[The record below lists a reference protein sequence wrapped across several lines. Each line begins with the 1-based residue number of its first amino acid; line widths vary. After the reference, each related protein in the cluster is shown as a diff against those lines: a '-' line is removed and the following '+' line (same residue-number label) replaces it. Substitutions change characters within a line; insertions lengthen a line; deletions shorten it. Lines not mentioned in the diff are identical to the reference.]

1 MTLIS
6 ITLELKQVY
15 TCIYIFKKLKKMVE
29 MNFSIVIWI
38 YQSINFKN
46 ERLLLKGLPRIT
58 DKTRTG
64 MAAEQRIKHTG
75 NRQATNVKHL
85 IPSII

>member
-38 YQSINFKN
+38 YESIDFKN